1 MRVLGGLLLG
11 TALVTVPLHA
21 QRTTLTVSG
30 FPVVFAAP
38 TAADLDGGTLS
49 SSTATTFTV
58 EVTAGQPIARLTT
71 VSIRCQAPC
80 PATGSMSMAALLWRR
95 ADLGVWT
102 PLTTMDV
109 PIESRIVGRRL
120 PLPQS
125 NNPWSNSLYWQAL
138 ADWTSNAPGANTFNI
153 VMTLT
158 VTTP

>member
-1 MRVLGGLLLG
+1 MRALGGLLLG

-21 QRTTLTVSG
+21 QRATLTVSG

-38 TAADLDGGTLS
+38 TATDLDAGTLS
-49 SSTATTFTV
+49 SGTATTFTV
-58 EVTAGQPIARLTT
+58 AVTAGQPIPRLTT

-80 PATGSMSMAALLWRR
+80 PATGSMSAAALQWRR
-95 ADLGVWT
+95 ADQGAWI
-102 PLTTMDV
+102 PLTTVDV
-109 PIESRIVGRRL
+109 PIESRIIDRGL

-125 NNPWSNSLYWQAL
+125 NNPWSNSMYWQAL
-138 ADWTSNAPGANTFNI
+138 IGWTVNASGANTYNI